1 MYLLSVQ
8 PFLDQHLKC
17 YRQIITINVMP
28 EGKLKELVKRI
39 NPPKLSPFKERSA
52 CCDEPT
58 CKLALKSISD
68 SNKLMCVDEL
78 PSLLTFLSMN
88 NYEIDTSITKIMM
101 KSDVKLQNK
110 LLFFIKCTKN

>member
-58 CKLALKSISD
+58 CILALKSISD

-78 PSLLTFLSMN
+78 HSLLTFLSMN
-88 NYEIDTSITKIMM
+88 NYDIDPSITKIMM
-101 KSDVKLQNK
+101 KSDGKLQNK